1 MNRTLDTLLV
11 ALLAAECGPLKCPVA
26 RLQHAVSRVETL
38 LRDEFGFTE
47 TAKELGRLREASI
60 DDKPVAVQQPSTY
73 SLAGQAEPDVLTGR
87 RKRRQSVTES
97 K

>member
-38 LRDEFGFTE
+38 LRDEFGFSE
-47 TAKELGRLREASI
+47 TAKELRGLREGI
-60 DDKPVAVQQPSTY
+60 DVQPEPVQQPSTY